1 MKYEIELWIKCGSK
15 KMLARTCLV
24 AAIRAF
30 LTSSPPRRIMNVSC
44 ADVPLVSCWRS
55 N

>member
-1 MKYEIELWIKCGSK
+1 MKYEIELWIKRDS